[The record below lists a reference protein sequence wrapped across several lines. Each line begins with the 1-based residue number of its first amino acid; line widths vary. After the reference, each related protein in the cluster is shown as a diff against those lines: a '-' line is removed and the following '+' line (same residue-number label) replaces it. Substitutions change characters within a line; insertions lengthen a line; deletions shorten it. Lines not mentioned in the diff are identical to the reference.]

1 MIVAL
6 AVSFL
11 ILLFLSVPVA
21 ITIGLA
27 GTLAIWL
34 GDLPLFLAPQRIFV
48 MLDSFPLMAI
58 PFFVAAG
65 MIMERGGISRRLF
78 AFADALVGTLWGG
91 LAQASTFTS
100 LIFAGISGSASAD
113 TAATAT
119 VVCPLLKKQGY
130 PAGWAAA
137 LEAAG
142 GTLGPIMPPSILMII
157 YGSITGLSI
166 RDLFLAG
173 VFPAMIM
180 TVGFMVVNYVY
191 AKRFR
196 IHEPKEFNL
205 GELKRTFVESIWA
218 LLAPIVILGGIF
230 SGVFTPTE
238 AGAIAVWYAVI
249 VSMFI
254 YRELTLKQLWD
265 VLLRSARTTAI
276 VMIIIGASGIVSWI
290 FAYEQVPLQMVQV
303 VSSITANPHL
313 IIVLFFVLLL
323 FLGCF
328 IEVGPLAIIMIPVLD
343 PIAKN
348 LQIEPIYFALIMLIG
363 MVIGM
368 ATPPLGSQLF
378 LASSIAQVS
387 VHITIRYI
395 WPYILI
401 MIFTAALMIA
411 VPPLTTFLPSL

>member
-1 MIVAL
+1 MIL
-6 AVSFL
+6 GLTVSFL
-11 ILLFLSVPVA
+11 ILLFVSVPVA

-27 GTLAIWL
+27 GTFALWL
-34 GDLPLFLAPQRIFV
+34 GDLPLFLAPQRIYV

-58 PFFVAAG
+58 PYFVVAG
-65 MIMERGGISRRLF
+65 SIMERGGISRRLF
-78 AFADALVGTLWGG
+78 AFADALVGSLWGG

-180 TVGFMVVNYVY
+180 TIGFMVVNYVY

-238 AGAIAVWYAVI
+238 SGAIAVWYAAL
-249 VSMFI
+249 VSMLI
-254 YRELTLKQLWD
+254 YRELTARQLWD

-276 VMIIIGASGIVSWI
+276 VMIIIGVSGIFAWI
-290 FAYEQVPLQMVQV
+290 LAYEQVPLQMVQV
-303 VSSITANPHL
+303 VGSITANPHL

-348 LQIEPIYFALIMLIG
+348 LHIDPIYFALIMLLG

-368 ATPPLGSQLF
+368 ATPPYWGANCFWRRASPKCRPSRLF
-378 LASSIAQVS
+378 ATSG
-387 VHITIRYI
+387 R
-395 WPYILI
+395 
-401 MIFTAALMIA
+401 MF
-411 VPPLTTFLPSL
+411 

>member
-1 MIVAL
+1 MIATLVTC
-6 AVSFL
+6 FL
-11 ILLFLSVPVA
+11 VLLFLSVPVA
-21 ITIGLA
+21 IAIGVA
-27 GTLAIWL
+27 GIAAIWV
-34 GDLPLFLAPQRIFV
+34 GNLPLYLVPQRIFV

-58 PFFVAAG
+58 PFFVLAG

-78 AFADALVGTLWGG
+78 AFADALLGSLWGG

-180 TVGFMVVNYVY
+180 TVGFMIVNYVY

-196 IHEPKEFNL
+196 IREPKEFNW
-205 GELKRTFVESIWA
+205 GELKRAFVDCIWA
-218 LLAPIVILGGIF
+218 LLTPVVILGGIL

-238 AGAIAVWYAVI
+238 AGAIAVWYAAFVSI
-249 VSMFI
+249 VI
-254 YRELTLKQLWD
+254 YRELTPGQLWD
-265 VLLRSARTTAI
+265 VLLRSARTTAV
-276 VMIIIGASGIVSWI
+276 VMIILGVSGVFAWI
-290 FAYEQVPLQMVQV
+290 LAYTQIPLQV
-303 VSSITANPHL
+303 VGVVESITTDPL
-313 IIVLFFVLLL
+313 MILVLFFVLLL

-328 IEVGPLAIIMIPVLD
+328 IEVAPLAIIVIPVLD
-343 PIAKN
+343 PIARA
-348 LQIEPIYFALIMLIG
+348 LQIDAIYFALIMLIG
-363 MVIGM
+363 MVTGM

-387 VHITIRYI
+387 VVQTIRYI

-401 MIFTAALMIA
+401 MIFTAVLMIA
-411 VPPLTTFLPSL
+411 IPPLTTFLPSL

>member
-1 MIVAL
+1 MIL
-6 AVSFL
+6 GLTVSFL
-11 ILLFLSVPVA
+11 ILLFISVPVA

-27 GTLAIWL
+27 GTFALWL
-34 GDLPLFLAPQRIFV
+34 GDLPLFLAPQRIYV
-48 MLDSFPLMAI
+48 MLDSFVLMAI
-58 PFFVAAG
+58 PFFVVAG
-65 MIMERGGISRRLF
+65 SVMERGGISRRLF
-78 AFADALVGTLWGG
+78 AFADALVGSMWGG

-191 AKRFR
+191 ARRFR
-196 IHEPKEFNL
+196 IRVPKKFNL
-205 GELKRTFVESIWA
+205 RELKRTFVESIWA

>member
-1 MIVAL
+1 MIL
-6 AVSFL
+6 GLTVSFL
-11 ILLFLSVPVA
+11 ILLFVSVPVA

-27 GTLAIWL
+27 GTFALWL
-34 GDLPLFLAPQRIFV
+34 GDLPLFLAPQRIYV

-58 PFFVAAG
+58 PYFVVAG
-65 MIMERGGISRRLF
+65 SIMERGGISRRLF
-78 AFADALVGTLWGG
+78 AFADALVGSLWGG

-180 TVGFMVVNYVY
+180 TIGFMVVNYVY

-196 IHEPKEFNL
+196 LHEPKEFNL
-205 GELKRTFVESIWA
+205 GELKRTFIESIWA

-238 AGAIAVWYAVI
+238 SGAIAVWYAAL
-249 VSMFI
+249 VSMLI
-254 YRELTLKQLWD
+254 YRELTVRQLWD

-276 VMIIIGASGIVSWI
+276 VMIIIGVSGIFAWI
-290 FAYEQVPLQMVQV
+290 LAYEQVPLQMVQV
-303 VSSITANPHL
+303 VGSITANPHL

-348 LQIEPIYFALIMLIG
+348 LHIDPIYFALIMLLG

-387 VHITIRYI
+387 PVETIRYI
-395 WPYILI
+395 WPYVLI
-401 MIFTAALMIA
+401 MIFTALLMIA

>member
-180 TVGFMVVNYVY
+180 TVGFMIVNYVY

-196 IHEPKEFNL
+196 IHVEKEFSFSEL
-205 GELKRTFVESIWA
+205 GRTFIASLWA
-218 LLAPIVILGGIF
+218 LLAPIVILGGSF
-230 SGVFTPTE
+230 
-238 AGAIAVWYAVI
+238 
-249 VSMFI
+249 
-254 YRELTLKQLWD
+254 R
-265 VLLRSARTTAI
+265 
-276 VMIIIGASGIVSWI
+276 
-290 FAYEQVPLQMVQV
+290 
-303 VSSITANPHL
+303 
-313 IIVLFFVLLL
+313 
-323 FLGCF
+323 
-328 IEVGPLAIIMIPVLD
+328 
-343 PIAKN
+343 
-348 LQIEPIYFALIMLIG
+348 
-363 MVIGM
+363 
-368 ATPPLGSQLF
+368 
-378 LASSIAQVS
+378 ASSRPPRQVRS
-387 VHITIRYI
+387 RSG
-395 WPYILI
+395 
-401 MIFTAALMIA
+401 MRRSSACSFTR
-411 VPPLTTFLPSL
+411 SSR

>member
-1 MIVAL
+1 MIL
-6 AVSFL
+6 GLTVSFL
-11 ILLFLSVPVA
+11 ILLFISVPVA

-27 GTLAIWL
+27 GTFALWL
-34 GDLPLFLAPQRIFV
+34 GDLPLFLAPQRIYV
-48 MLDSFPLMAI
+48 MLDSFVLMAI
-58 PFFVAAG
+58 PFFVVAG
-65 MIMERGGISRRLF
+65 TVMERGGISRRLF
-78 AFADALVGTLWGG
+78 AFADALVGSMWGG

-191 AKRFR
+191 AKRFH
-196 IHEPKEFNL
+196 IHEPKKFNL
-205 GELKRTFVESIWA
+205 RELKRTFVESIWA

-238 AGAIAVWYAVI
+238 AGAIAVWYAVL

-254 YRELTLKQLWD
+254 YRELTVKQLWD

-303 VSSITANPHL
+303 VESITSNPHL

-378 LASSIAQVS
+378 LASSIAQVP

>member
-1 MIVAL
+1 MIL
-6 AVSFL
+6 GLTVSFL
-11 ILLFLSVPVA
+11 ILLFVSVPVA

-27 GTLAIWL
+27 GTFALWL
-34 GDLPLFLAPQRIFV
+34 GDLPLFLAPQRIYV

-58 PFFVAAG
+58 PYFVVAG
-65 MIMERGGISRRLF
+65 SIMERGGISRRLF
-78 AFADALVGTLWGG
+78 AFADALVGSLWGG

-180 TVGFMVVNYVY
+180 TIGFMVVNYVY

-238 AGAIAVWYAVI
+238 SGAIAVWYAAL
-249 VSMFI
+249 VSMLI
-254 YRELTLKQLWD
+254 YRELTARQLWD

-276 VMIIIGASGIVSWI
+276 VMIIIGVSGIFAWI
-290 FAYEQVPLQMVQV
+290 LAYEQVPLQMVQV
-303 VSSITANPHL
+303 VGSITANPHL

-348 LQIEPIYFALIMLIG
+348 LHIDPIYFALIMLLG

-387 VHITIRYI
+387 PVETIRYI
-395 WPYILI
+395 WPYVLI
-401 MIFTAALMIA
+401 MIFTALLMIA